1 MYLCMYLLL
10 IASSTDVSVVRRWDK
25 NRPLDVRIV
34 VHKVWTRTGNYF
46 VVVKIINTHGPA
58 V

>member
-10 IASSTDVSVVRRWDK
+10 IASSTDVSVDK

-34 VHKVWTRTGNYF
+34 VHQVWTRTGNYF